1 MADQTTKNHLDLKNP
16 IDYLIFGYLTA
27 DLTESGTHMGGTVA
41 YAGLTGKA
49 LGLTTGIVT
58 SFSESLNISQIK
70 SLWIKNKESDHTT
83 TFRNVSD
90 GVNRTQ
96 YLYETAETLTV
107 EDCPDLTPSPSIIH
121 LGPLAR
127 EVDPA
132 IINCYENSL
141 KCLTPQGWF
150 RKVTNQFKVQH
161 CVWENFEQTLSQADI
176 AVISTGDVQGDETI
190 ISEMASIVPILAVTE
205 NYRGA
210 RIYWN
215 NDARFINAPEVKYED
230 DTGAGDI
237 FSAAFFYRYFSTQD
251 PWEAGRFAVLLA
263 SQSVTRKYLDSIPTR
278 EEIEQAKLELLNS

>member
-1 MADQTTKNHLDLKNP
+1 MAEHSLQTTSNAGKP

-27 DLTESGTHMGGTVA
+27 DLTESGTYLGGTVA
-41 YAGLTGKA
+41 FSGLTGQA
-49 LGLTTGIVT
+49 LGLSTGIVT
-58 SFSESLNISQIK
+58 SFSKNLDVSPLK

-90 GVNRTQ
+90 GVHRTQ
-96 YLYETAETLTV
+96 YLYQTAETISV
-107 EDCPDLTPSPSIIH
+107 EDCPDLMPTPAIVH

-150 RKVTNQFKVQH
+150 RKVTDQFKVQH
-161 CVWENFEQTLSQADI
+161 CVWENFEHTLSQADI
-176 AVISTGDVQGDETI
+176 AVISIEDVQGDESI
-190 ISEMASIVPILAVTE
+190 ISEMASAIPILAVTE
-205 NYRGA
+205 NFRGA

-215 NDARFINAPEVKYED
+215 NDVRYINAPEVKYED

-237 FSAAFFYRYFSTQD
+237 FSTAFFYRHFVTKD

-263 SQSVTRKYLDSIPTR
+263 SYSVTRKNLDSIPTKK
-278 EEIEQAKLELLNS
+278 EIEQAKLELLNS